1 MKSWFVVG
9 ILGLVT
15 AVVLTCAARTNEN
28 SEAWRQDTQLRAM
41 ADELSRSKTLKLN
54 DLDKPYFIQYSSED
68 ADQLAIHA
76 SLGGLTQ
83 SQRLH
88 MRRPA
93 VVVRVGSYAFDN
105 TNSIYSGSA
114 RLGLFPLDDDYGVM
128 RTSLWQATDA
138 LYKAATGSITAK
150 RNALR
155 EISDP
160 DKTPDLAPAKSVQ
173 ILDPVLKPEIDQHKW
188 QAAARTVSSR
198 FVSHPAVLT
207 SSVRIQT
214 ISSTY
219 RLVNSEGTIL
229 RIPEMLNEIQIRA
242 ASKAPDGQPVWNQEI
257 FVAPQAS
264 ELPKEEELV
273 KAADL
278 VGSATEALTKAPLA
292 EDYTGPV
299 IFEQEAAAQM
309 IAEVLEDA
317 VTLRRKPLAPPG
329 SNQRAR
335 VLDSVW
341 VSRKGSKV
349 VPDWLSVFDDPLQED
364 YRGKALAGHYT
375 VDDEG
380 VPAQRVQLIDKGSL
394 RGFLSSRLPV
404 RNVDSSNGH
413 GRLPGGFGSEAAVL
427 GNLFVEASQRV
438 PEAQLKS
445 ILLEKVKSAGLQY
458 GLIIKRLDFPSTA
471 SLADLQSMAAQL
483 RNSGAART
491 LDPPLLAYRVFPD
504 GREELVRG
512 LRFREFSAKDLRD
525 LDAASDQPFVFN
537 YVNDGSM
544 LNIADLR
551 SEATTSSVICPSL
564 LLDSVELMRAENE
577 AGAAPIVPPPSLVA
591 EK

>member
-1 MKSWFVVG
+1 VKAWFLVG
-9 ILGLVT
+9 ILGSAAALALT
-15 AVVLTCAARTNEN
+15 SAAVASAN
-28 SEAWRQDTQLRAM
+28 SSDWQQDTQLSAM
-41 ADELSRSKTLKLN
+41 SDELSRSKTLKLN
-54 DLDKPYFIQYSSED
+54 DLEKPYFIQYSSDD
-68 ADQLAIHA
+68 ADQLSINA
-76 SLGGLTQ
+76 SLGGITQ
-83 SQRLH
+83 SQRFHL
-88 MRRPA
+88 RRPGA
-93 VVVRVGSYAFDN
+93 VVRVGSYAFDN
-105 TNSIYSGSA
+105 TNSIYSGNA
-114 RLGLFPLDDDYGVM
+114 RLGLFPQDDDYLVM

-138 LYKAATGSITAK
+138 LYKAAIGSITAK

-160 DKTPDLAPAKSVQ
+160 DKTPDLAPAKMVR
-173 ILDPVLKPEIDQHKW
+173 ILDPVLKPEIDQ
-188 QAAARTVSSR
+188 QELEAAAKNVSSR

-207 SSVRIQT
+207 SSVRVQT

-219 RLVNSEGTIL
+219 RLVNSEGTVV
-229 RIPEMLNEIQIRA
+229 RIPETLNEVQIRA
-242 ASKAPDGQPVWNQEI
+242 ASKAADGQPVWNQEI
-257 FVAPQAS
+257 FVAPQTS
-264 ELPKEEELV
+264 ELPKEQELIN
-273 KAADL
+273 AADL
-278 VGSATEALTKAPLA
+278 VGSTTEALTKAPLA

-309 IAEVLEDA
+309 MAEVLEDA

-341 VSRKGSKV
+341 VSRKNSKV
-349 VPDWLSVFDDPLQED
+349 VPDWLSVFDDPLQKN
-364 YRGKALAGHYT
+364 YAGKALAGHYT

-380 VPAQRVQLIDKGSL
+380 VPAQRVQLIDQGSL

-445 ILLEKVKSAGLQY
+445 RLLEKVKSAGLQY
-458 GLIIKRLDFPSTA
+458 GLIIRRLDFPSTA

-483 RNSGAART
+483 RNTGAART

-525 LDAASDQPFVFN
+525 LDAASDRPFVFN
-537 YVNDGSM
+537 YVNDGST
-544 LNIADLR
+544 LNIVDLR
-551 SEATTSSVICPSL
+551 NEATTSSVICPSL

-591 EK
+591 ER

>member
-9 ILGLVT
+9 ILGLAV
-15 AVVLTCAARTNEN
+15 AVVLMCAARTNEN
-28 SEAWRQDTQLRAM
+28 SETWRQDTQLRAM
-41 ADELSRSKTLKLN
+41 ADELNRSKTLKLN

-68 ADQLAIHA
+68 ADQLAINS
-76 SLGGLTQ
+76 SLGGITN
-83 SQRLH
+83 SQRFHL
-88 MRRPA
+88 RRPDA
-93 VVVRVGSYAFDN
+93 VVRVGTYAFDN
-105 TNSIYSGSA
+105 TNSIYSGSG
-114 RLGLFPLDDDYGVM
+114 RLGLFPIDDSYLVM
-128 RTSLWQATDA
+128 CTSLWQATDA
-138 LYKAATGSITAK
+138 LYKAAIGSITAK

-160 DKTPDLAPAKSVQ
+160 DKTPDLAPAKTVHV
-173 ILDPVLKPEIDQHKW
+173 LDPVLEPEVDQQQW
-188 QAAARTVSSR
+188 EATARTVSGR
-198 FVSHPAVLT
+198 FVFYPAVLT
-207 SSVRIQT
+207 SSVRVQA

-219 RLVNSEGTIL
+219 RLVNSEGTMV
-229 RIPEMLNEIQIRA
+229 RVPETLNEIQIRA
-242 ASKAPDGQPVWNQEI
+242 AGKAADGQPVWNQEI
-257 FVAPQAS
+257 FVAPRAS
-264 ELPKEEELV
+264 ELPEEQELLKV
-273 KAADL
+273 ADL

-299 IFEQEAAAQM
+299 IFDQEAAAQM
-309 IAEVLEDA
+309 MAEVLEDA
-317 VTLRRKPLAPPG
+317 VTLRRKPLAPRG

-364 YRGKALAGHYT
+364 YGGKALAGRYK

-404 RNVDSSNGH
+404 RNVNISNGH
-413 GRLPGGFGSEAAVL
+413 GRLPDGFGSEAAVL
-427 GNLFVEASQRV
+427 GNLFVESSQRL
-438 PEAQLKS
+438 PETKLKS
-445 ILLEKVKSAGLQY
+445 LLLEKVKSAGLQY

-491 LDPPLLAYRVFPD
+491 LDPPVLAYRVFPD

-525 LDAASDQPFVFN
+525 LDGASDQPFVFN
-537 YVNDGSM
+537 YVNDGST

-551 SEATTSSVICPSL
+551 NDATTSSVICPSL

-577 AGAAPIVPPPSLVA
+577 ADAAPMVPPPSMVA
-591 EK
+591 ER